1 MNKKFE
7 GKVFIVTGGSR
18 GIGEAIVR
26 LLCQQGATVHATY
39 HSQPEKADA
48 IASEL
53 TLAGGKVTF
62 HKTDIGVE
70 NEVQM
75 LVKDVLEQSGKIDGL
90 CNNAGMT
97 KDGLL
102 MRMSAEDWN
111 SVINTNLTGV
121 FNMCK
126 AVCKPMMSAR
136 QGRIV
141 NIGSI
146 VGLSGNAGQVNYSSA
161 KAGVVG
167 LTKSLA
173 KELSSR
179 NVLVNCV
186 APGFVETDMTQK
198 LTEEQKASFFG
209 GIPLKRAAKPVEVA
223 TVVSFLLSDDASY
236 ITGQV
241 LNVDGGLAM

>member
-1 MNKKFE
+1 MSKKFD
-7 GKVFIVTGGSR
+7 GKVFLVTGGSR
-18 GIGEAIVR
+18 GIGEAVVRELCSKGAIVY
-26 LLCQQGATVHATY
+26 ATY
-39 HSQPEKADA
+39 NSQSEKADA
-48 IASEL
+48 ITNEL
-53 TLAGGKVTF
+53 ALLGETVVF
-62 HKTDIGVE
+62 HKTDIG
-70 NEVQM
+70 NESDVQS
-75 LVKDVLEQSGKIDGL
+75 LVKAVLESSGKIDGL
-90 CNNAGMT
+90 VNNAGMT
-97 KDGLL
+97 KDGLI
-102 MRMSAEDWN
+102 MRMSADDWN

-121 FNMCK
+121 FHMCK
-126 AVCKPMMSAR
+126 AVCRPMMSAR

-161 KAGVVG
+161 KAGIIG

-173 KELSSR
+173 KELASR

-186 APGFVETDMTQK
+186 APGFVETDMTHK

-209 GIPLKRAAKPVEVA
+209 GIPLKRAATPNEIA
-223 TVVSFLLSDDASY
+223 TVVSFLLSEDASY